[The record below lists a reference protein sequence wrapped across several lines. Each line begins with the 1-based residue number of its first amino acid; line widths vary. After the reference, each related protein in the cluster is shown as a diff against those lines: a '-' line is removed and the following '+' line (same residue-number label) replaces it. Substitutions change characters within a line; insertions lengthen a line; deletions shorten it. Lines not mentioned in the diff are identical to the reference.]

1 MGGRRDGHGARGGD
15 GRQLEAVPI
24 HQSAVTAP
32 GALRPPAAQ
41 PADHPGCKGHPHPL
55 PPSGSSLMT

>member
-1 MGGRRDGHGARGGD
+1 MGGRSNGHGARGGD
-15 GRQLEAVPI
+15 GRRLEAVPI

-41 PADHPGCKGHPHPL
+41 PADHPGCSGPSL
-55 PPSGSSLMT
+55 PCLGALSLMT

>member
-1 MGGRRDGHGARGGD
+1 MGGRSNGHGARGGD
-15 GRQLEAVPI
+15 GRRLEVVPI

-41 PADHPGCKGHPHPL
+41 PADHPGCSGPSL
-55 PPSGSSLMT
+55 PCLGALSLMT

>member
-15 GRQLEAVPI
+15 GWRLEAVPI

-32 GALRPPAAQ
+32 GAPRPPAAQ
-41 PADHPGCKGHPHPL
+41 PADQPLQRAL
-55 PPSGSSLMT
+55 PPPPGGSSLVT